1 MHAVQQ
7 RQSLCLLG
15 ENKLSQED
23 SIVATAMSQLLC
35 NRVKNVRLCVCVC
48 VCVTLQICKPTH
60 H

>member
-23 SIVATAMSQLLC
+23 SIIATAMSQLLC

-48 VCVTLQICKPTH
+48 HLANL
-60 H
+60 